1 MIELL
6 LFVAGFIF
14 IAIFIG
20 TGIFGIDNTWASL
33 FVGGVI
39 EIACLALIMKTQSGK
54 NTQTKKEYKKQDITD
69 DDLLYMH
76 YTGFM
81 GDDDKND

>member
-1 MIELL
+1 MIELWFL
-6 LFVAGFIF
+6 VLGFIF
-14 IAIFIG
+14 IAGFIG
-20 TGIFGIDNTWASL
+20 YIIGITNTWASL

-54 NTQTKKEYKKQDITD
+54 NTRTKKEYKKQDITD